1 MDVYSEYL
9 DNLKGFQEITGERK
23 KQLARITSIRK
34 RFSMLTIAS
43 DLQKCGPI
51 SIDYSD
57 ILPIADQIDNLSGG
71 EVDVILETP
80 AGKSRA
86 VSMTGYIIG

>member
-1 MDVYSEYL
+1 MGAYSEYL
-9 DNLKGFQEITGERK
+9 DNLKGFQEITSERK
-23 KQLARITSIRK
+23 KQLARIASIRK
-34 RFSMLTIAS
+34 RSSILTIAR
-43 DLQKCGPI
+43 DLQKRGPI

-57 ILPIADQIDNLSGG
+57 ILPIADQINNLSGN
-71 EVDVILETP
+71 EVDIILETT